1 MSEVSEALDTQ
12 QNDFQNNDNQGEADF
27 DPVCIDVD
35 RIYDSCGAK
44 DCLRDLTVFFTA
56 EDQQLVESATA
67 ARITRAS
74 VLTSTVN
81 VDSVAF
87 HRGYYSVDAVFY
99 FAVYVELYTAA
110 GSLPTSVTGLAT
122 YAKRAVLY
130 GSDANVKSFSSTD
143 IAAEIDPADF
153 NCCSAETGT
162 LPRAEVQ
169 VSFPMVLASGITP
182 VTVPVIVPFVPE
194 NVTNFFGGELVAPT
208 TQMVTTTLGIFSV
221 IQLSRSVQLTIPT
234 YDFCVPRKECAEQ
247 TDDPCEAFNRIEF
260 PSDSFYPPATADE
273 EYGST
278 TKFNCNCG

>member
-1 MSEVSEALDTQ
+1 MSEVSEIIDTQ
-12 QNDFQNNDNQGEADF
+12 PNDIQNEPEFRDF
-27 DPVCIDVD
+27 DPVCVDVD

-56 EDQQLVESATA
+56 EDQQLVATA
-67 ARITRAS
+67 SSVRITRAS
-74 VLTSTVN
+74 VLTATVN

-87 HRGYYSVDAVFY
+87 HRGYYSVDTVFY

-130 GSDANVKSFSSTD
+130 GSDAGVKSFSSDD
-143 IAAEIDPADF
+143 IAGEIDPADF
-153 NCCSAETGT
+153 NCCTAETGS

-182 VTVPVIVPFVPE
+182 VTVPVILPFVPD
-194 NVTNFFGGELVAPT
+194 NVTEFFGAELVAPT
-208 TQMVTTTLGIFSV
+208 TQMVTATLGIFSV

-234 YDFCVPRKECAEQ
+234 YDFCVPRKECSDQ
-247 TDDPCEAFNRIEF
+247 SDDPCEAFNRIDF
-260 PSDSFYPPATADE
+260 PNDSFYPRATADE
-273 EYGST
+273 EFGSSA
-278 TKFNCNCG
+278 KFNCSCN

>member
-1 MSEVSEALDTQ
+1 MSEVSEVIDTQ
-12 QNDFQNNDNQGEADF
+12 PNDIQNNPEVSDF
-27 DPVCIDVD
+27 DPVCVDVD

-44 DCLRDLTVFFTA
+44 DCLRNLSVFFTA

-74 VLTSTVN
+74 VLTATVN

-99 FAVYVELYTAA
+99 FAVYVELYTSA

-130 GSDANVKSFSSTD
+130 GSDANVKSFSSD
-143 IAAEIDPADF
+143 DEAGVIDPAEL
-153 NCCSAETGT
+153 NCCTAETGS

-169 VSFPMVLASGITP
+169 VSFPMVLASGLSP
-182 VTVPVIVPFVPE
+182 VTVPVILPFVPE
-194 NVTNFFGGELVAPT
+194 NVTNFFGGELVAPK

-234 YDFCVPRKECAEQ
+234 YDFCVPRKECADQ
-247 TDDPCEAFNRIEF
+247 SDDPCEAFNKIDF
-260 PSDSFYPPATADE
+260 PSDSFYPPATAE
-273 EYGST
+273 EEFGSSA
-278 TKFNCNCG
+278 KFNCNC